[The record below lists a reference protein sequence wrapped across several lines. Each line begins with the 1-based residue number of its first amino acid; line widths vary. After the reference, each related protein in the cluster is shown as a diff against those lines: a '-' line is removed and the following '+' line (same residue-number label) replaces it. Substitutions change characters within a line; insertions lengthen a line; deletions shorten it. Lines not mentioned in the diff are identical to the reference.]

1 MNGRRKFP
9 VFIGFFL
16 LSLVIFIFSQ
26 KGFGNG
32 VTGVLQVIILP
43 IQRSSFLF
51 VHSYSKENKNS
62 ELTKLKNENIDLR
75 VEAAKVVALEKDNRA
90 LRDQFAVTSPSSKT
104 LLPAYI
110 VGMPAFLPGVFT
122 VDEIIIDKGS
132 DDKVKS
138 GSSIVFKDNLI
149 GKVARTSPHLSV
161 VDLINHKGISFTVK
175 TSTTN
180 ALGISQGDGK
190 DTMVINNVLLSDTLQ
205 KRDIVVTKGDIQA
218 DGLGFPPNLVVG
230 KIISVNKKAS
240 ALFQSAEVERLIDVT
255 RLEMVFVMVSD

>member
-1 MNGRRKFP
+1 MNGHRKSP

-16 LSLVIFIFSQ
+16 LALVIFVFSQ

-32 VTGVLQVIILP
+32 VTGVLQVIGLP
-43 IQRSSFLF
+43 IQRTSFIF
-51 VHSYSKENKNS
+51 FHSNSVVDKNS
-62 ELTKLKNENIDLR
+62 ELEKLRNENRDLQIK
-75 VEAAKVVALEKDNRA
+75 AAKVAALEKDNRA

-110 VGMPAFLPGVFT
+110 VGMSAFLPGVST

-161 VDLINHKGISFTVK
+161 VDLINHKGILFTVR
-175 TSTTN
+175 TSATN

-190 DTMVINNVLLSDTLQ
+190 DTIVINNVLLSDTLQ
-205 KRDIVVTKGDIQA
+205 KGDIVVTKGDIQP
-218 DGLGFPPNLVVG
+218 DGLGFTPNLVVG

-255 RLEMVFVMVSD
+255 KLEIVFVVGGD